1 VAKITAEGNALAEV
15 IRANYNIEK
24 CTIGYTSANN
34 FYSIGSIWNSKLY
47 TKDGMKYCDKLK
59 TGIDEL
65 VETKDGYRF
74 KDKSGVYFN
83 IIVSI
88 NVFKNDEYT
97 SREIVGLIIHE
108 IGHCMC
114 EILDG
119 VDLTVLENYTNRLV
133 KGKFELECKN
143 IYDALFFF
151 IRAAKK
157 NSIVLDGLIQKKSLE
172 YILKISSK
180 ILKKLRIYNLIHLP
194 IKQKLIEY
202 EKYRNRLGKKS
213 NNNFR
218 NNNNE
223 EGKDSEEKNET
234 TFKDEM
240 ENIINEISIDINECN
255 AKQSKDI
262 VILID
267 FNLYL
272 NDSNNINNSKIDS
285 FIDQTKTILNNYLS
299 SNDRLGVFIYTK
311 QYQIICP
318 LMCKK
323 HIDIDNFSKDL
334 NYYKKKFFN
343 ESNETDENFISENDL
358 QNEFQPNSN
367 EDNFS
372 EPRSQI
378 DSDEDD
384 KREGDILIFS
394 GLLKSIN
401 YVINYIKIKEA
412 VENEKYIILFT

>member
-1 VAKITAEGNALAEV
+1 
-15 IRANYNIEK
+15 
-24 CTIGYTSANN
+24 
-34 FYSIGSIWNSKLY
+34 
-47 TKDGMKYCDKLK
+47 
-59 TGIDEL
+59 
-65 VETKDGYRF
+65 
-74 KDKSGVYFN
+74 
-83 IIVSI
+83 
-88 NVFKNDEYT
+88 
-97 SREIVGLIIHE
+97 
-108 IGHCMC
+108 
-114 EILDG
+114 
-119 VDLTVLENYTNRLV
+119 
-133 KGKFELECKN
+133 
-143 IYDALFFF
+143 
-151 IRAAKK
+151 
-157 NSIVLDGLIQKKSLE
+157 LE

-267 FNLYL
+267 FNLYS
-272 NDSNNINNSKIDS
+272 NDSNNKNNNKIDS

-412 VENEKYIILFT
+412 VENEKYIILFTDVFNFSKITEEEIGKKFSSINKDKEIHFILAGISIIRNLNNEKEFSIYDKDGKKLNKILVDKFGDKSEVIVFENMKKIKTILSNNNVIKDEILFPNEIYK